1 MLDETTISVTV
12 IFGFITVSAM
22 AGLAVVLSLG

>member
-1 MLDETTISVTV
+1 MVYQTPISVTV

-22 AGLAVVLSLG
+22 AGLAVVLSLA

>member
-1 MLDETTISVTV
+1 MAYQTLISITV
-12 IFGFITVSAM
+12 IFGFTTVSAM